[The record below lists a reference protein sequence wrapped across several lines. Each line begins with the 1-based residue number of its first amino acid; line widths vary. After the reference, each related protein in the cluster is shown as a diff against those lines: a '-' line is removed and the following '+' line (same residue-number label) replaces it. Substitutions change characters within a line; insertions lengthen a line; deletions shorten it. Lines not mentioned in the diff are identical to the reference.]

1 MQFARI
7 VTPEE
12 NASHAKP
19 ATNTKKKTLP
29 KTGDES
35 LPVATLGLA
44 GAMLLVAA
52 RKLREE

>member
-19 ATNTKKKTLP
+19 ATNTKKTLP